1 VGGEKKPAEQ
11 PAPEERL
18 SRPGTPDNAEERDES
33 EESQKTKRE
42 GCERK
47 CAEADGRDG
56 QNQDS
61 TDVSGTSLRVDW
73 DR

>member
-1 VGGEKKPAEQ
+1 MGGEKKPAEQ

-18 SRPGTPDNAEERDES
+18 SRLGVTDNPEERDER
-33 EESQKTKRE
+33 EEGQEPQRDWRE
-42 GCERK
+42 REP
-47 CAEADGRDG
+47 AEANGRDG
-56 QNQDS
+56 RNQGS